1 MKKHL
6 IAAAV
11 AGAFAVPAMAQVTV
25 FGIIDMGYASHKQ
38 ENQAGSITA
47 KSSGVQPGN
56 HAGSRI
62 GFRGEEDLGGG
73 LKASFH
79 FEQGFAPNKA
89 NGFNARASGA
99 HPGGAA
105 ASGAVATGGVAAG
118 YTNAA
123 NRQSWIQLAG
133 SFGAIRA
140 GYLYTTAYNMASLT
154 GLAASEMP
162 GHRQNA
168 TNLGGRSEAI
178 QYTSPNINGI
188 TVAVQMGQGDTNS
201 KSEATTASAVTYRD
215 NQTLNSVNVDYSAG
229 PLRVGLDFTQREE
242 QGLGAPATGV
252 AAPTNTAKR
261 KADATHLGVRYD
273 LGVAQVALVYG
284 DRTQK
289 GTATSTATTDTTTT
303 ALTVFV
309 PLGAAVPFIQYGTTE
324 TETANVKV
332 GDVTGTVVGARY
344 NISKRTLAYVMHGT
358 AKDDAAAVLATTAHK
373 ETRTVVGLAHS
384 F

>member
-11 AGAFAVPAMAQVTV
+11 EGAFAVPAMAQVTV

-38 ENQAGSITA
+38 ENQAGSVTA

-89 NGFNARASGA
+89 NGFNVRASGA

-118 YTNAA
+118 YTAA
-123 NRQSWIQLAG
+123 NNRQSWIQLSGGFG
-133 SFGAIRA
+133 SLRA

-178 QYTSPNINGI
+178 QYTSPNIQGF
-188 TVAVQMGQGDTNS
+188 TVAVQMGQGDTNT

-215 NQTLNSVNVDYSAG
+215 NQSLNSINVDYSAG
-229 PLRVGLDFTQREE
+229 PLRVGIDFTQREE
-242 QGLGAPATGV
+242 QGLGLPATGGT
-252 AAPTNTAKR
+252 APTNTAKR
-261 KADATHLGVRYD
+261 KADAMHLGLRYD

-289 GTATSTATTDTTTT
+289 GTATTTTTTDTTTT

-324 TETANVKV
+324 AETANVKNS
-332 GDVTGTVVGARY
+332 DITGTVVGARY

-358 AKDDAAAVLATTAHK
+358 AKDDLVTATTAHK

>member
-11 AGAFAVPAMAQVTV
+11 AAAFAVPAMAQVSV
-25 FGIIDMGYASHKQ
+25 FGIIDMGYAAHKQ
-38 ENQAGSITA
+38 ENQAGTATA

-89 NGFNARASGA
+89 NGFNVRASGA

-118 YTNAA
+118 YTAA
-123 NRQSWIQLAG
+123 NNRQSWIQLSGGFG
-133 SFGAIRA
+133 SLRA
-140 GYLYTTAYNMASLT
+140 GYLYTTAYTMVSLT

-168 TNLGGRSEAI
+168 AHLGARSEAI
-178 QYTSPNINGI
+178 QYTSPTIQGF
-188 TVAVQMGQGDTNS
+188 TVAVQLGQGDTNA
-201 KSEATTASAVTYRD
+201 KSESTTASAVNYRD
-215 NQTLNSVNVDYSAG
+215 NRTLNSINVNYSAG
-229 PLRVGLDFTQREE
+229 PLRIGVDYTQGSE
-242 QGLGAPATGV
+242 QGLGAATTGGTP
-252 AAPTNTAKR
+252 PTNTAKR
-261 KADATHLGVRYD
+261 DADATHLGLRYD
-273 LGVAQVALVYG
+273 FGVAQVAYVFG

-289 GTATSTATTDTTTT
+289 GTATATTTTDTTTN

-309 PLGAAVPFIQYGTTE
+309 PLGAAVPFIQYGTTKSD
-324 TETANVKV
+324 TAAGKTS
-332 GDVTGTVVGARY
+332 DITGTVIGARY

-358 AKDDAAAVLATTAHK
+358 AKDDVVTTTTAHK
-373 ETRTVVGLAHS
+373 ETRTVIGLAHS